1 MQAAV
6 AEAEVLPESL
16 NLDQAMAFALEH
28 NFPIRQARE
37 RLRQQEGVVTT
48 VTSAALP
55 NLSAT
60 GSFQKS
66 GVPAFQIPSTQNL
79 GAPLIVP
86 FGRYWRMILTA
97 RQNLYAGGGIRADI
111 AAANL
116 NREAAI
122 LELKTVVNAALL
134 DVKIRFYAALLARE
148 KIKVQEQNLQLLQSQ
163 LKDVTNRFEAGTVS
177 DFERLRAKVTLA
189 NAKPPL
195 ITARND
201 FRLAVEELHQVLGY
215 TVGDQ
220 ESVEQP
226 PILVGIFA
234 FEEQRPELTAALES
248 ARVRRPELQRMAKLV
263 AAAEAGVQTAR
274 AGYYPSLAVTAGGEL
289 RKGASEQFADSL
301 KGLRAG
307 AQAQWTRNERATT
320 GRVQQSESQVEQAR
334 LAAAAA
340 ELAVQVEVRQAVAS
354 LEQAVELAAATQK
367 SVAQAEEA
375 MRIAM
380 VRFGAGMSPQLDVL
394 RAQVELTAARTN
406 QLQAH
411 FERSVASARLRKAMG
426 LTEID
431 YMEASNTDAA
441 PKLVP

>member
-1 MQAAV
+1 MQASV
-6 AEAEVLPESL
+6 AEAEVLPPT
-16 NLDQAMAFALEH
+16 LDLGQAVAHALQH
-28 NFPIRQARE
+28 NFAIRQARE

-48 VTSAALP
+48 VSAAALP

-66 GVPAFQIPSTQNL
+66 DVPAFQVPSTQNL

-86 FGRYWRMILTA
+86 SGRYWRMAITA
-97 RQNLYAGGGIRADI
+97 RQTLYAGGGVRA
-111 AAANL
+111 AMTAANFS
-116 NREAAI
+116 REAAI
-122 LELKTVVNAALL
+122 LELKTVVSEALL
-134 DVKIRFYAALLARE
+134 DVKIRFYTALLARE
-148 KIKVQEQNLQLLQSQ
+148 KIKVQEQNLELLQGQ
-163 LKDVTNRFEAGTVS
+163 LKDTTNRFEAGTVS
-177 DFERLRAKVTLA
+177 NFERLRAEVSVA
-189 NAKPPL
+189 NARPPL

-215 TVGDQ
+215 TLRDQ
-220 ESVEQP
+220 ESVQQP
-226 PILVGIFA
+226 PILAGIFA

-248 ARVRRPELQRMAKLV
+248 AHARRPELQRMAKLV

-289 RKGASEQFADSL
+289 RKGSSEQFADSL
-301 KGLRAG
+301 KGLRAA

-340 ELAVQVEVRQAVAS
+340 ELAVQVEVRQAVSS
-354 LEQAVELAAATQK
+354 LEQAVELAAATHK

-375 MRIAM
+375 MRIAL
-380 VRFGAGMSPQLDVL
+380 VRFSAGMSPQLDVL

-426 LTEID
+426 LNEID
-431 YMEASNTDAA
+431 YVETAYTDAT
-441 PKLVP
+441 PKLAP

>member
-6 AEAEVLPESL
+6 AEAEVLPQSL

-28 NFPIRQARE
+28 SFPIRQARE

-48 VTSAALP
+48 VSAAALP

-66 GVPAFQIPSTQNL
+66 DVPAFQLPSTQNL

-86 FGRYWRMILTA
+86 SGRYWRMALTA
-97 RQNLYAGGGIRADI
+97 RQSLYAGGGIRANI

-116 NREAAI
+116 NRDAAI
-122 LELKTVVNAALL
+122 LELKTVVNEALL

-148 KIKVQEQNLQLLQSQ
+148 QIKVQEQNQELLQKQ
-163 LKDVTNRFEAGTVS
+163 LKDVTNRFEAGIVS
-177 DFERLRAKVTLA
+177 NFERLRAEVAVA
-189 NAKPPL
+189 NARPPL

-201 FRLAVEELHQVLGY
+201 FRLAVEELRQALGY
-215 TVGDQ
+215 TVGWRAPA
-220 ESVEQP
+220 EQA
-226 PILVGIFA
+226 PILTGIFA
-234 FEEQRPELTAALES
+234 FEEQRPELMAALES
-248 ARVRRPELQRMAKLV
+248 AHARRPELQRMAKLV

-289 RKGASEQFADSL
+289 RKGPSEQFADSL

-340 ELAVQVEVRQAVAS
+340 ELAVQVEVRQALSS
-354 LEQAVELAAATQK
+354 LEQAIELAAATQK

-375 MRIAM
+375 VRIAS
-380 VRFGAGMSPQLDVL
+380 VRFGAGMSLQLDVL
-394 RAQVELTAARTN
+394 RAQVELTVARTN

-411 FERSVASARLRKAMG
+411 FERSVASARLRKGTG

-431 YMEASNTDAA
+431 YVETIDADA
-441 PKLVP
+441 TPNPIR

>member
-86 FGRYWRMILTA
+86 SGRYWRMILTA

-177 DFERLRAKVTLA
+177 DFERLRAEVAVA
-189 NAKPPL
+189 NARPPL

-201 FRLAVEELHQVLGY
+201 FRLAVEELRQALGY
-215 TVGDQ
+215 RVGWR
-220 ESVEQP
+220 EPAEQA
-226 PILVGIFA
+226 PILAGIFA
-234 FEEQRPELTAALES
+234 FEEQRPELMAALES
-248 ARVRRPELQRMAKLV
+248 AHARRPELQRMAKLV
-263 AAAEAGVQTAR
+263 AAAEARVQTAR
-274 AGYYPSLAVTAGGEL
+274 AGYYPSLAVTAGGEI
-289 RKGASEQFADSL
+289 RKGHSEQFADSL

-307 AQAQWTRNERATT
+307 AQAQWTRNERATA
-320 GRVQQSESQVEQAR
+320 GRVQQAESQVEQAR
-334 LAAAAA
+334 LAASAA
-340 ELAVQVEVRQAVAS
+340 ELAVQVEVRQAVS
-354 LEQAVELAAATQK
+354 FLEQAVELAAAT
-367 SVAQAEEA
+367 
-375 MRIAM
+375 
-380 VRFGAGMSPQLDVL
+380 
-394 RAQVELTAARTN
+394 
-406 QLQAH
+406 
-411 FERSVASARLRKAMG
+411 
-426 LTEID
+426 
-431 YMEASNTDAA
+431 
-441 PKLVP
+441 